1 MEISGTTAATAGTG
15 TQGVLG
21 GSRQAL
27 GKDDFLKLLITQ
39 MRYQDPLS
47 PMDNTQF
54 LAQMAQ
60 FSSLEQMQNLNES
73 FDQSMLISQSLNNSS
88 AAGFIGRH
96 VRASGD
102 GVTLG
107 STGGVELGYF
117 LPQEAATVTVTVLDE
132 QGREVRTL
140 VSDGTTA
147 GAHKLE
153 WDGADLDGRR
163 VAAGSYTF
171 RVSAKNADG
180 TDASATSVVTGLVQ
194 GITFK
199 NGSAYLLVD
208 GREVPLSEVLE
219 VYQ

>member
-1 MEISGTTAATAGTG
+1 MQVSSTTAATAAAN
-15 TQGVLG
+15 TQGVQG
-21 GSRQAL
+21 SSRQAL

-73 FDQSMLISQSLNNSS
+73 FDQSMLLSQSLNNSS

-107 STGGVELGYF
+107 PSGSVELGYF
-117 LPQEAATVTVTVLDE
+117 LPVE
-132 QGREVRTL
+132 GRHGQR
-140 VSDGTTA
+140 DGPGRDGPR
-147 GAHKLE
+147 GAH
-153 WDGADLDGRR
+153 ADGRR
-163 VAAGSYTF
+163 HGPGGAPAELGRGRRGRPPGGRRGLHLQGLGQGRRRNRHQRDF
-171 RVSAKNADG
+171 RRHG
-180 TDASATSVVTGLVQ
+180 TG
-194 GITFK
+194 
-199 NGSAYLLVD
+199 
-208 GREVPLSEVLE
+208 GRDHLQERQRLPVGGRS
-219 VYQ
+219 

>member
-1 MEISGTTAATAGTG
+1 MEISGTTAATAATG
-15 TQGVLG
+15 TQSAQSS
-21 GSRQAL
+21 SRQTL

-47 PMDNTQF
+47 PMDNSQF

-96 VRASGD
+96 VRAAGD

-107 STGGVELGYF
+107 STGSAELGYF
-117 LPQEAATVTVTVLDE
+117 LPAEAATVTVTVLDE

-140 VSDGTTA
+140 VAEGTTA
-147 GAHKLE
+147 GAHRLD

-171 RVSAKNADG
+171 EVSAKDADG
-180 TDASATSVVTGLVQ
+180 IDVSATSVVTGLVE

-208 GREVPLSEVLE
+208 GREVSLSEVLE

>member
-1 MEISGTTAATAGTG
+1 MEISGTTAATAATG
-15 TQGVLG
+15 TQGVQG

-107 STGGVELGYF
+107 TTGSVELGYF
-117 LPQEAATVTVTVLDE
+117 LPAEAATVSVTVLDD

-140 VSDGTTA
+140 AADGTAA
-147 GAHKLE
+147 GAHRLE

-171 RVSAKNADG
+171 EVSAKDVDG
-180 TDASATSVVTGLVQ
+180 IDINATSVVTGLVE

>member
-1 MEISGTTAATAGTG
+1 MQVSSTTAVLTAASN
-15 TQGVLG
+15 QGAQG
-21 GSRQAL
+21 SSRQAL

-73 FDQSMLISQSLNNSS
+73 FDQSMLLSQSLNNSS

-107 STGGVELGYF
+107 PSGSVELGYF
-117 LPQEAATVTVTVLDE
+117 LPVEAATVSVTVLDE
-132 QGREVRTL
+132 MGREVRTL
-140 VSDGTTA
+140 TAGGTDA
-147 GAHKLE
+147 GAHRLD
-153 WDGADLDGRR
+153 WDGADADGRR

-171 RVSAKNADG
+171 KVSAKAEDG
-180 TDASATSVVTGLVQ
+180 TAINAPSVVTGLVQ

-208 GREVPLSEVLE
+208 GREVSLSEVLE

>member
-1 MEISGTTAATAGTG
+1 MQVNSSTAVNPGTG
-15 TQGVLG
+15 TQGVQ
-21 GSRQAL
+21 GSSREAL

-47 PMDNTQF
+47 PMDNGQF
-54 LAQMAQ
+54 LSQMAQ
-60 FSSLEQMQNLNES
+60 FSSLEQMKNLNDS
-73 FDQSMLISQSLNNSS
+73 FDQSMLLSQSLNNSS
-88 AAGFIGRH
+88 AASLIGRH

-102 GVTLG
+102 GVALG
-107 STGGVELGYF
+107 STGSVELGYF
-117 LPQEAATVTVTVLDE
+117 LPSEAATVSVTVLDS

-140 VSDGTTA
+140 AADATTA
-147 GAHKLE
+147 GAHRLQ
-153 WDGADLDGRR
+153 WDGTDVNGRR

-171 RVSAKNADG
+171 KVSAKDADG
-180 TDASATSVVTGLVQ
+180 IDISATSVVTGLVE

-199 NGSAYLLVD
+199 NGSAFLMVD

>member
-1 MEISGTTAATAGTG
+1 MEITSSTAAAAATG
-15 TQGVLG
+15 TPGVQG

-107 STGGVELGYF
+107 SSGPVELGYF
-117 LPQEAATVTVTVLDE
+117 LPQEAATVMVTVLDDK
-132 QGREVRTL
+132 GREVRTL
-140 VSDGTTA
+140 VADGTKA

-171 RVSAKNADG
+171 RVSAKDADG
-180 TDASATSVVTGLVQ
+180 NDVRATSVVTGLVQ